1 MRHTRSS
8 RDWYFGEP
16 LVLRVAEASEP
27 GGDGA
32 VTVTVEGPGQLG
44 LSYQLQGL
52 STGELVALG
61 EADSSGAGS
70 FTVPL
75 GTDLAPGLHRLGLAG
90 YSDEVA
96 VVVEHTIDLDFD

>member
-70 FTVPL
+70 SPSRSVQIWTRACTGWGWP
-75 GTDLAPGLHRLGLAG
+75 GTATRSP
-90 YSDEVA
+90 SSS
-96 VVVEHTIDLDFD
+96 TTP